1 MRGILYGI
9 GTGPGDCELLTLKAV
24 RLIRECDIV
33 AVAASSEEASE
44 AYKTALC
51 AVPEIT
57 DKPVL
62 LLSSPMTSDRGR
74 IADVHRENAKKI
86 EAYLDR
92 GKVIAFLT
100 LGDPSIYS
108 TFGYIRDALSA
119 DGYETRTSSGVTSF
133 SEAAARLGVTL
144 AAGGEPLYI
153 IPASQTARLDFDNP
167 GTYVL
172 MKPPRDM
179 AALKEAVKRSGR
191 RASAVVNCGMEGEV
205 ICRDIDALPPDAGY
219 FAVIIVK

>member
-9 GTGPGDCELLTLKAV
+9 GTGPGDCELLTLRAV
-24 RLIRECDIV
+24 RLIRECDVI
-33 AVAASSEEASE
+33 AVAASSAQASIS
-44 AYKTALC
+44 YKTALSV
-51 AVPEIT
+51 VPEIK
-57 DKPVL
+57 DKPLL
-62 LLSSPMTSDRGR
+62 LLSSPMTADRMR
-74 IADVHRENAKKI
+74 IMDVHAENAKKI

-92 GKVIAFLT
+92 GLSLAFLT

-119 DGYETRTSSGVTSF
+119 DGYETRTSSGVSSF

-219 FAVIIVK
+219 FSVIIVK